1 MPVFCCRPLGV
12 AAVGEVVRAAVLAGV
27 GGWWVGG
34 VKEWADES
42 ASGMGAVVAEVKKS
56 FVEQAGK
63 EMGWR
68 GRGQRWLRG
77 EGRGA
82 ESGPGVLAVGP
93 RIVEL
98 PPLTPVV
105 ASSKR
110 FTPICGC
117 ECTQCLE
124 SLFFGVACIE
134 QCLQRFPG
142 SISAFK
148 WRYPSS

>member
-110 FTPICGC
+110 FTPIWSRR
-117 ECTQCLE
+117 TPR
-124 SLFFGVACIE
+124 S
-134 QCLQRFPG
+134 
-142 SISAFK
+142 
-148 WRYPSS
+148 

>member
-110 FTPICGC
+110 FTP
-117 ECTQCLE
+117 TSTDTRPSQCSYTPTLTI
-124 SLFFGVACIE
+124 F
-134 QCLQRFPG
+134 
-142 SISAFK
+142 
-148 WRYPSS
+148 